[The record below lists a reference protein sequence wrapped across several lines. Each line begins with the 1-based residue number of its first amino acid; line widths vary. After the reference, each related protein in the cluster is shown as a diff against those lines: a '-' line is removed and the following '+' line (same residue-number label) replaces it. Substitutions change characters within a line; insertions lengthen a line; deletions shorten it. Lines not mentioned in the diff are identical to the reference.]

1 MLCGTP
7 VVATDLPGVRTPVQT
22 TQMGRIVPPRDAEA
36 LAEAVVDV
44 ILNRQNYVKPRSEI
58 ESHFPFEQLVQRYE
72 NLLQGLL

>member
-1 MLCGTP
+1 
-7 VVATDLPGVRTPVQT
+7 VRTPVQT
-22 TQMGRIVPPRDAEA
+22 TQMGRIVPPRNAEA